1 MKQIMTTKD
10 DLIDADR
17 YILSSMFEDEYE
29 SIPTAYN
36 ELCATENPDFF
47 KTKGNLFDVIVLPPT
62 KTEGKWSISVV
73 ATRKGLHAIKVAC
86 NADGTVSHRIRGMS
100 EYSERMFLGE
110 SPTTLE
116 AETGFLQRLLHC
128 SRLERK
134 YGVALKE
141 SKYPYSQE
149 MMEYVLDDIL
159 YILNRISKTYRQEL
173 TYNIG
178 VFMAYTM
185 GGDSPYD

>member
-1 MKQIMTTKD
+1 M
-10 DLIDADR
+10 
-17 YILSSMFEDEYE
+17 
-29 SIPTAYN
+29 
-36 ELCATENPDFF
+36 
-47 KTKGNLFDVIVLPPT
+47 
-62 KTEGKWSISVV
+62 V
-73 ATRKGLHAIKVAC
+73 ATRAGLHAIKVVC
-86 NADGTVSHRIRGMS
+86 NADATISHRIRGMS
-100 EYSERMFLGE
+100 EYCERMFLGE

-116 AETGFLQRLLHC
+116 AETGFLRRLLDC